1 MYIFWWICVKK
12 YEFILIF
19 GSFHLNDVVLQEQQ
33 QLLSVYQDL
42 VVKQL
47 VSQSQSRKQEE
58 VDQSGEPNEEARSVR
73 NELVVLTPQVKDLV
87 LAQRKTASIED

>member
-1 MYIFWWICVKK
+1 M
-12 YEFILIF
+12 F
-19 GSFHLNDVVLQEQQ
+19 GSFHLNYVILQEQQ
-33 QLLSVYQDL
+33 QLLSVYQNL

-58 VDQSGEPNEEARSVR
+58 VDQSEKQDEEARSVR

-87 LAQRKTASIED
+87 LAQKKSISTEEA

>member
-1 MYIFWWICVKK
+1 M
-12 YEFILIF
+12 F
-19 GSFHLNDVVLQEQQ
+19 GSFHLMIVILQEQQ
-33 QLLSVYQDL
+33 HLLSVYQNL

-58 VDQSGEPNEEARSVR
+58 VGQSQEQEEEARSVR

-87 LAQRKTASIED
+87 LAQKKTISTED